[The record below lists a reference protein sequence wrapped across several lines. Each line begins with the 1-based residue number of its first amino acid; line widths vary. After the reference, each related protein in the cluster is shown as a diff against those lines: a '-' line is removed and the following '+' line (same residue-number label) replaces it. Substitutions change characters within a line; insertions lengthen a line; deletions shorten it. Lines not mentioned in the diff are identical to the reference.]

1 MHLTQ
6 RFLTIKQK
14 RPAWLTLRVFPKQAS
29 RANLNNAGGGPESK
43 LVTFAPQDNTQRHTG
58 YLFL

>member
-1 MHLTQ
+1 M
-6 RFLTIKQK
+6 
-14 RPAWLTLRVFPKQAS
+14 PEPLTLRVFPKQVS
-29 RANLNNAGGGPESK
+29 QTNLNNAGGSPESK